1 MYLDL
6 LAVAEEEKGAAPLLP
21 EHLQERGSPEP
32 EEPVGGTGRH
42 DTHLAGRAHPRIA
55 VDLDEYF
62 SLQDA
67 QDLVGVVVAME
78 VSDVVG
84 RNGLHPHDQTLQPVL
99 RAGDHADVAGSG
111 RERHLSRFRVEIA
124 DHYRVPI
131 TIAAGALRVACD
143 RLGGTVIVRT
153 PEKEETSMG
162 LLRRRGGDGGTKY
175 RMREKVFAIG
185 DDFWVE
191 NDAGERAFKVDGKAL
206 RIRDTLVLEDAS
218 GAELYTVQEKKL
230 HIRDTMEIERNGH
243 TVATV
248 KKALI
253 SPLRDRFSIEVEDGE
268 DMQAKGNIVDH
279 EYKIERDGEK
289 VAEVSKRWFRIRDTY
304 GIEIAPGQE
313 DALILAVT
321 VCIDRMG
328 RS

>member
-1 MYLDL
+1 
-6 LAVAEEEKGAAPLLP
+6 V
-21 EHLQERGSPEP
+21 ER
-32 EEPVGGTGRH
+32 
-42 DTHLAGRAHPRIA
+42 
-55 VDLDEYF
+55 
-62 SLQDA
+62 
-67 QDLVGVVVAME
+67 
-78 VSDVVG
+78 
-84 RNGLHPHDQTLQPVL
+84 
-99 RAGDHADVAGSG
+99 SG
-111 RERHLSRFRVEIA
+111 RSS
-124 DHYRVPI
+124 P
-131 TIAAGALRVACD
+131 
-143 RLGGTVIVRT
+143 GTVIVRT

-162 LLRRRGGDGGTKY
+162 LLRRRGRDGGTKY

-279 EYKIERDGEK
+279 EYKIERGGEK